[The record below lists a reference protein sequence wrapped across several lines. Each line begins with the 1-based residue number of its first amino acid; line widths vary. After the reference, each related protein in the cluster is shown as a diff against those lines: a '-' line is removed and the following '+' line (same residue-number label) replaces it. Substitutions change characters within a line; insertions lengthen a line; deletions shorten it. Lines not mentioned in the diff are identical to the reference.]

1 MEPCLSGSIHL
12 AARWTRIL
20 VSLVALGVILGP
32 GVAAAA
38 AKKRQPVAP
47 PVSDLPNYL
56 SYLAWQLRGRHMDES
71 GEITGEIQKRVLDH
85 MQEWLAADPSR
96 AESVTAR
103 RELERVFYNLRY
115 PTQAKP
121 SCFEESWKGSTIL
134 GVGYTLYWTNYNRIN
149 VLAIFVKSSGQVR
162 LATVT
167 SFIPMVDLLYEFPP
181 RQATDDF
188 RFFAYGTRPGKSQ
201 PRLSA
206 MLYSFDGQNLK
217 PLWETH
223 DVYDGKIGVSTE
235 KVTIRYLK
243 EDEYVREQAHNR
255 KPPRH
260 EATYRMTPTGLEV
273 ESDREIPF

>member
-1 MEPCLSGSIHL
+1 M

-38 AKKRQPVAP
+38 AAKKRQPVVP

-103 RELERVFYNLRY
+103 RELERVFFNLKY
-115 PTQAKP
+115 PTEAKP
-121 SCFEESWKGSTIL
+121 SCFEESWKGSAIL

-149 VLAIFVKSSGQVR
+149 VLALFVKDSGHVR

-167 SFIPMVDLLYEFPP
+167 SFIPMVDLLYELPP
-181 RQATDDF
+181 RQGPDDF
-188 RFFAYGTRPGKSQ
+188 RFVAYGTRPGKSQ

-206 MLYSFDGQNLK
+206 TLYSFDGQNLK

-223 DVYDGKIGVSTE
+223 DVYDGKMDVSTG

-243 EDEYVREQAHNR
+243 EDEYVREQAHKR

-260 EATYRMTPTGLEV
+260 EATYRITPAGLEL